1 MNREWIGNSAT
12 KCAPWAPAQCWG
24 LFRRQRRGH
33 LLFLLRS
40 SAKTTRVHFWHECG
54 ESKKEKLGFTF
65 AALLERIP
73 IYTCPGLFMV
83 GVAQHQ
89 REAQCWKDRT
99 RRRKKASGTG
109 LPAPMVPHCGQ
120 CCWSCSLPLCYVSQE
135 LSLDK
140 HCSFLGLYGNPMFS
154 PFPPAELSAVL
165 NSLLGK
171 LICWSSFSSFFHF
184 LIPFHIS
191 YLSSQ
196 IILWALQSC
205 CLYLD
210 SERGRQRQDVAF
222 PCVCFSSPVWLF
234 TVETFA
240 ALCDAAFLHSS
251 IVRQMIVK
259 L

>member
-12 KCAPWAPAQCWG
+12 KCSPWAPAQCWG

-54 ESKKEKLGFTF
+54 ESKKEKTGVYIRSTSGANTYIYMPRFVYGRSSPASERGTMLEGQDKEEEEGKWHG
-65 AALLERIP
+65 AASTHGPPMWSVLLELLP
-73 IYTCPGLFMV
+73 ALVLCQSGALSGQAPQLFGSV
-83 GVAQHQ
+83 WKFCVFPLPSC
-89 REAQCWKDRT
+89 RAQCCFK
-99 RRRKKASGTG
+99 
-109 LPAPMVPHCGQ
+109 L
-120 CCWSCSLPLCYVSQE
+120 
-135 LSLDK
+135 
-140 HCSFLGLYGNPMFS
+140 
-154 PFPPAELSAVL
+154 
-165 NSLLGK
+165 LLGK

-196 IILWALQSC
+196 TILWALQSC

-251 IVRQMIVK
+251 IVRHMIVK